1 MRSTQIRRTFIDFFT
16 ARGHQRVPSSPLVP
30 DDPTLLLTNA
40 GMNQFKPFY
49 LGETRSPFPRA
60 TSVQKCARTSDIDNV
75 GRTNRHA
82 TFFEM
87 MGNFSFGDYFKEDA
101 IAYAWELLTQ
111 GYQLEKDRL
120 WITVFE
126 DDDEAERLWRRIGVP
141 ASRIQRLGMA
151 DNYWSM
157 GVPGPCGPC
166 SEVYYDRGPAF
177 GREGGPAVDDERY
190 VEIWNLV
197 FTQFQRGEGDKKGTF
212 PILGEL
218 AHRSIDT
225 GLGLDRLAA
234 ILQDVPNVCTTDLLA
249 PTLNTVQ
256 NLAGRQ
262 SPSEGEERVSFQVVA
277 EHARSVA
284 FLVADGVLPAKD
296 GRGYVLRRL
305 MRRAIR
311 HARLLGI
318 DGPALPTTTAS
329 VITNLG
335 DVWPELASQAA
346 LIEQVVTA
354 EEESFSRTLT
364 QGTRLLN
371 AAISR
376 TRATRLATLPG
387 ETAFELAD
395 TYGFPLELTVEAA
408 RDAGLTVDE
417 DRFAALLDEQRKRAK
432 TRGKAKT
439 AQALRAMD
447 TYRELAARLPRTEFL
462 GYQHLTAEATVTGL
476 ISGGLV
482 TTSAPEGSEVELV
495 LDRSPFYAEAGGQI
509 GDTGTLTLGDGTRLR
524 VTTTRYGLEGFRVH
538 TARVIEG
545 ELRTGS
551 AGEAQVDAERRA
563 GLMRSH
569 SATHILH
576 AVVLAT
582 LGSHARQQG
591 SLVEPDR
598 LRFDFAHVTALTPDQ
613 LTVIENAVNG
623 HVLDDPEVRAWH
635 ADRAEAE
642 AAGAIALFGEKYGD
656 TVRIID
662 IGDFSRELC
671 GGTHVAHGAQ
681 VGTFRLLSESS
692 VGANLRRVEA
702 LTGHGTL
709 THLDTERRLL
719 NELARLL
726 GTRPTDAPDALRRRL
741 TALATA
747 QEEVTR
753 LRTAELRER
762 AAQLASTA
770 QPSGTGHVVAR
781 RVTDTTADELRTLA
795 RETAA
800 LLEDPAIVILG
811 TERDGKA
818 LLAAAVTQ
826 GAHRDGIEA
835 SRVLAAAA
843 RVVGGG
849 AGGRGAVASAGG
861 RRVEALREALTTA
874 AEDAGGIL
882 GGGGFGDFG
891 FGDFG

>member
-1 MRSTQIRRTFIDFFT
+1 MRSTQIRDTFTDFFT
-16 ARGHQRVPSSPLVP
+16 SRGHQSVPSSPLIP

-40 GMNQFKPFY
+40 GMNQFKPYF
-49 LGETRSPFPRA
+49 LGETPPPFPRA
-60 TSVQKCARTSDIDNV
+60 TSIQKCARTVDIDNV

-101 IAYAWELLTQ
+101 IAYAWELLTE
-111 GYQLEKDRL
+111 GYQLEKDKL

-126 DDDEAERLWRRIGVP
+126 DDDEAEHVWRRIGVP
-141 ASRIQRLGMA
+141 ASRIQRLGRE

-166 SEVYYDRGPAF
+166 SEINYDRGPAF
-177 GREGGPAVDDERY
+177 GREGGPAVDGERY

-197 FTQFQRGEGDKKGTF
+197 FTQFRRGEGDKKGNF

-218 AHRSIDT
+218 ARKGVDT

-234 ILQDVPNVCTTDLLA
+234 ILQDVPNVCTTDLLS
-249 PTLNTVQ
+249 PTFDTVQ
-256 NLAGRQ
+256 DLAGWA
-262 SPSEGEERVSFQVVA
+262 SPSEGEEKVSFQVVT
-277 EHARSVA
+277 EHARTIA
-284 FLVADGVLPAKD
+284 FLIADGVLPAKD
-296 GRGYVLRRL
+296 GRGYILRRL

-318 DGPALPTTTAS
+318 DGPVLPTTTGS

-335 DVWPELASQAA
+335 DVWPELTRQAA

-354 EEESFSRTLT
+354 EEESFTRTLT

-376 TRATRLATLPG
+376 TRETRLATLPG

-417 DRFAALLDEQRKRAK
+417 DRFAALLDEQRKRAQAG
-432 TRGKAKT
+432 GKAKT

-462 GYQHLTAEATVTGL
+462 GYQQLTAEATVTGI
-476 ISGGLV
+476 ISGGTV
-482 TTSAPEGSEVELV
+482 TTSVGEGGDVELL

-509 GDTGTLTLGDGTRLR
+509 GDTGTLTLNDGTRLR
-524 VTTTRYGLEGFRVH
+524 ITDTRYGLDGFRVH
-538 TARVIEG
+538 TARVLEG
-545 ELRTGS
+545 ELRTGTV
-551 AGEAQVDAERRA
+551 GEATVDAERRA

-576 AVVLAT
+576 AVVMAI
-582 LGSHARQQG
+582 LGEHARQQG
-591 SLVEPDR
+591 SLVESDR
-598 LRFDFAHVTALTPDQ
+598 FRFDFAHFTALTPDQ
-613 LTVIENAVNG
+613 LARIEAAVNS
-623 HVLDDPEVRAWH
+623 HVLDDPAVRAWH

-656 TVRIID
+656 TVRIVD

-671 GGTHVAHGAQ
+671 GGTHVAHGSQ

-692 VGANLRRVEA
+692 TGANLRRIEA

-719 NELARLL
+719 NELADLL
-726 GTRPTDAPDALRRRL
+726 GTRPTDAPSALRKRL
-741 TALATA
+741 AALATA
-747 QEEVTR
+747 QDELTR
-753 LRTAELRER
+753 LRADELREQ
-762 AAQLASTA
+762 ATHLAGTA
-770 QPSGTGHVVAR
+770 RTSGTGRLVSQT
-781 RVTDTTADELRTLA
+781 VTGTTADELRTLA
-795 RETAA
+795 QETAA
-800 LLEDPAIVILG
+800 RLDAPAVVILG

-818 LLAAAVTQ
+818 LLAAALTQ
-826 GAHRDGIEA
+826 DLHLGGIQA
-835 SRVLAAAA
+835 SQVLTAAA
-843 RVVGGG
+843 RLVGGG
-849 AGGRGAVASAGG
+849 AGGRGPVASAGG
-861 RRVEALREALTTA
+861 RRPEALGQALTTA
-874 AEDAGGIL
+874 AEDAARLLSGH
-882 GGGGFGDFG
+882 
-891 FGDFG
+891 